1 MLPNQLRQTAMT
13 AAAAIAGALSPL
25 VSHAAAV
32 PAASIE
38 VTAAGGTSI
47 LTLGTVT
54 GSACNG
60 DMGCETTTSK
70 AAANL
75 NVSTKGSTTGSN
87 PANASGLAEIT
98 VFYEIKG
105 PVANTVVPLVI
116 SGTASTSAEGPDAE
130 GLAYIEYNDGDLY
143 TCSSTI
149 TGPCGTESSSGSLDA
164 VVFTNNFSGGLYD
177 LQVIASGSSALGK
190 GKFSAK
196 ISGVTLAIEPTWLA
210 SNPSYKLKFS
220 AGIHVQDGTT
230 ASCGEGEDVEIKL
243 SCGSVDPSYDDDST
257 RQGSP

>member
-1 MLPNQLRQTAMT
+1 MLPSQLRQAAMT
-13 AAAAIAGALSPL
+13 AAAAIAAALSP
-25 VSHAAAV
+25 VSHAAV

-38 VTAAGGTSI
+38 VAAAGGTTI
-47 LTLGTVT
+47 LTTGTVT

-60 DMGCETTTSK
+60 DEGCESTTSK

-75 NVSTKGSTTGSN
+75 NVSTKGSTKGGD

-98 VFYEIKG
+98 VFYEITG

-116 SGTASTSAEGPDAE
+116 SGKASTSADGPDAE

-177 LQVIASGSSALGK
+177 LQVIASGSSSSGT

-196 ISGVTLAIEPTWLA
+196 ISGVTLAIEPTWLS
-210 SNPSYKLKFS
+210 SNPGYKLKFS
-220 AGIHVQDGTT
+220 AGIHVSDRTE
-230 ASCGEGEDVEIKL
+230 SCGQGEDVEITL
-243 SCGSVDPSYDDDST
+243 SCGDVDP
-257 RQGSP
+257 

>member
-1 MLPNQLRQTAMT
+1 MLPSKLRQAATT
-13 AAAAIAGALSPL
+13 AAAAIAAVLSPL
-25 VSHAAAV
+25 VSHAAV

-38 VTAAGGTSI
+38 VVAEGGTTI
-47 LTLGTVT
+47 LTTGTVT

-98 VFYEIKG
+98 VFYEITG
-105 PVANTVVPLVI
+105 PVADTVVPLVI
-116 SGTASTSAEGPDAE
+116 SGSASTSAEGPDAE

-149 TGPCGTESSSGSLDA
+149 TGPCGTEPSSGSLDA
-164 VVFTNNFSGGLYD
+164 VVFTNNFSRTLYD
-177 LQVIASGSSALGK
+177 LQVIASGSSALGA

-196 ISGVTLAIEPTWLA
+196 ISGITLAIEPTWLA
-210 SNPSYKLKFS
+210 SNPGYKLKFS
-220 AGIHVQDGTT
+220 AGIHVSDRTE
-230 ASCGEGEDVEIKL
+230 SCGQGEGVEIEV
-243 SCGSVDPSYDDDST
+243 SCGSVDP
-257 RQGSP
+257 